1 MIKKFILP
9 ICFFFTLISFAQEG
23 TSSPYSFYGIGDVKF
38 KGTAE
43 NRAMGGLTIF
53 PDSIHLNFQN
63 PASYPTL
70 KLTTFTIGGSYLTT
84 KLKTDSQE
92 QKARRTTM
100 DYLALGLPLG
110 KFGAAFGLMPYSSVG
125 YRIQRT
131 EKVNAQLTE
140 YRKYNGTG
148 GLNKAFLGLGYA
160 ITPNLS
166 IGADVS
172 YNFGKIETKTLLFAA
187 QDSVSV
193 QYGSREKNLS
203 DISGVTFNTGLM
215 YHTKINNK
223 ISLYGSLTYSPES
236 NLKSKNQRDIT
247 TIQYVA
253 SNGGEFDVDNI
264 SVAVENTT
272 IKLPAK
278 FSFGAG
284 IGDSKKWMIG
294 TEITVQK
301 SSNFGNR
308 FNDIDDVKFENA
320 TKFSVGGRF
329 TPNFNSYTNY
339 LDKITYRAGVRY
351 ENTGMIKE
359 EQSIKDTALTLG
371 LGLPLPGAFSN
382 INVGFEFGQRGTTKA
397 GLVQENYANISI
409 GLSLND
415 KWFVKKLYN

>member
-9 ICFFFTLISFAQEG
+9 ICFLFTLISFAQEG

-63 PASYPTL
+63 PASYPNL

-84 KLKTDSQE
+84 KLKTESQE
-92 QKARRTTM
+92 EKARRTTM

-125 YRIQRT
+125 YRVQNREEDGNVI
-131 EKVNAQLTE
+131 NL
-140 YRKYNGTG
+140 RKYSGTG

-160 ITPNLS
+160 ITPNFS
-166 IGADVS
+166 IGADLS

-187 QDSVSV
+187 EDDEDI
-193 QYGSREKNLS
+193 QYGTREKNVS
-203 DISGVTFNTGLM
+203 DINGFTLNTGLM

-223 ISLYGSLTYSPES
+223 TSLYGSLTYSPES
-236 NLKSKNQRDIT
+236 KLKSDNARNIT
-247 TIQYVA
+247 TIQ
-253 SNGGEFDVDNI
+253 STPSGGEIDVDNI

-272 IKLPAK
+272 IILPAK

-284 IGDSKKWMIG
+284 VGDSKKWMIG
-294 TEITVQK
+294 TEVTLQQ

-308 FNDIDDVKFENA
+308 FNDIDDVEFENA
-320 TKFSVGGRF
+320 VKYSIGGSF
-329 TPNFNSYTNY
+329 TPHFNSYTNY
-339 LDKITYRAGVRY
+339 FNRITYRGGFRY
-351 ENTGMIKE
+351 ENTGLIVN
-359 EQSIKDTALTLG
+359 EQSINDTAMTLG

-382 INVGFEFGQRGTTKA
+382 INIGFEFGKRGTTKA
-397 GLVQENYANISI
+397 NLVQENYANITI
-409 GLSLND
+409 GLSFND

>member
-84 KLKTDSQE
+84 KLKTESQE

-125 YRIQRT
+125 YRVQNT
-131 EKVNAQLTE
+131 EVINDQVT
-140 YRKYNGTG
+140 YFRKYSGTG

-160 ITPNLS
+160 ITPNFS
-166 IGADVS
+166 IGADLS
-172 YNFGKIETKTLLFAA
+172 YNFGKIETKTLLFAE
-187 QDSVSV
+187 DNDVSV
-193 QYGSREKNLS
+193 QYGTREKNMS
-203 DISGVTFNTGLM
+203 DISGFTLNTGLM
-215 YHTKINNK
+215 YHTKITNK
-223 ISLYGSLTYSPES
+223 ISLYGSMTYSPES
-236 NLKSKNQRDIT
+236 TLKSDNERNIT
-247 TIQYVA
+247 TIQYMA
-253 SNGGEFDVDNI
+253 SGGEIDVDNV

-284 IGDSKKWMIG
+284 LGDSKKWMIG
-294 TEITVQK
+294 TEVTLQQ

-308 FNDIDDVKFENA
+308 FNDIDDVEFENA
-320 TKFSVGGRF
+320 VKYSIGGSF

-339 LDKITYRAGVRY
+339 FDKITYRGGLRY
-351 ENTGMIKE
+351 ENTGLIVN
-359 EQSIKDTALTLG
+359 EQSIKDAGVTLG
-371 LGLPLPGAFSN
+371 VGLPLPGVFSN

-397 GLVQENYANISI
+397 NLVQENYANITI